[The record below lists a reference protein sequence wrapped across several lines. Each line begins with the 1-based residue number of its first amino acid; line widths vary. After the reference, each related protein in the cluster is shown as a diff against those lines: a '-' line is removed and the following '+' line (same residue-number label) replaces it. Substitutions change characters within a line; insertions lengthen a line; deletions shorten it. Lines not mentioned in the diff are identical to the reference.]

1 MRWPV
6 PPAVAA
12 LLVGTLATGAD
23 ALAAPCGA
31 LAPKRATVLT
41 EEAPERSPGGSEEA
55 ARALEAQLDGM
66 GAERSCEVGPTPFG
80 RGLVA
85 TRDLAPGAEALR
97 IPLSC
102 AMAEPADGGGE
113 EAGLEDT
120 WAGRL
125 AMRVLERQ
133 LSGGCPHVATFPD
146 PPPTPARGDWPT
158 SALDAFDDA
167 FFREEIDAA
176 FNWRYAQWEAHC
188 QDESSRYEL
197 RDSFLGALDLVCSR
211 TFRVGSSKMLVPLID
226 MANHASRPGG
236 GGHHH
241 VEADGDSI
249 CLLAGDRGVRRG
261 EEVTLDY
268 GSRRNEDWILHYGF
282 VPDRNTEGERIRLS
296 GSARTVSWDDVGTDD
311 AYLREECQLLYREI
325 PTSIEE
331 DLLLLRDESIVSDF
345 RRQQAINHRLSRKM
359 LLSAI
364 IGEKAASPKASFF
377 SFAEQS

>member
-1 MRWPV
+1 M
-6 PPAVAA
+6 
-12 LLVGTLATGAD
+12 
-23 ALAAPCGA
+23 
-31 LAPKRATVLT
+31 
-41 EEAPERSPGGSEEA
+41 
-55 ARALEAQLDGM
+55 
-66 GAERSCEVGPTPFG
+66 
-80 RGLVA
+80 VA
-85 TRDLAPGAEALR
+85 TAPHR
-97 IPLSC
+97 
-102 AMAEPADGGGE
+102 
-113 EAGLEDT
+113 
-120 WAGRL
+120 
-125 AMRVLERQ
+125 
-133 LSGGCPHVATFPD
+133 
-146 PPPTPARGDWPT
+146 
-158 SALDAFDDA
+158 
-167 FFREEIDAA
+167 
-176 FNWRYAQWEAHC
+176 
-188 QDESSRYEL
+188 
-197 RDSFLGALDLVCSR
+197 
-211 TFRVGSSKMLVPLID
+211 
-226 MANHASRPGG
+226 
-236 GGHHH
+236 

-268 GSRRNEDWILHYGF
+268 GSRRNEDWMLHYGF